1 MKEFKRGI
9 NEKFYDQVKEF
20 WSSGIGKKIIDCEY
34 TGNKQFH
41 VCLRKNYFNVYWRG
55 CSVLK
60 YRPNAKK
67 HVYTIHYKYI
77 GIGKPLKDDPYVDL
91 QYSSDDL
98 KYPGKNWSF
107 RENILIPAEKG
118 KIECLSDYVKGK
130 KNKGEKYAISYYL
143 EQKKP
148 CLIDLEIAFTRRKDK
163 YETKKREM
171 VADRIDLARI
181 VMKDDIPT
189 LQFVEVKLVDDSRL
203 RKKNGDSEIFNQMRR
218 YKEELIDKQK
228 KHLLDSYK
236 IVAKNMLDFGL
247 ARNEIEW
254 FKLFIEK
261 GRIDDQPY
269 LILIG
274 DISGLTT
281 GKYGNHWEKI
291 CQWDYPKPEVFPI
304 PESN

>member
-1 MKEFKRGI
+1 MKKIKRGI
-9 NEKFYDQVKEF
+9 NERFFDQVKEF
-20 WSSGIGKKIIDCEY
+20 WLNGIGKSIIDCEY
-34 TGNKQFH
+34 NGNKQFH
-41 VCLRKNYFNVYWRG
+41 VCLRENYFNVYWRG

-60 YRPNAKK
+60 YSPNARK

-77 GIGKPLKDDPYVDL
+77 GIDKPLKNGPYVDL
-91 QYSSDDL
+91 EYSFDDL
-98 KYPGKNWSF
+98 KYSEKNWSF
-107 RENILIPAEKG
+107 RENILIPAENG
-118 KIECLSDYVKGK
+118 TIDCLAKDYVKG
-130 KNKGEKYAISYYL
+130 EKYSISYYL

-163 YETKKREM
+163 YETKKREK

-181 VMKDDIPT
+181 VMKDEIPN
-189 LQFVEVKLVDDSRL
+189 LQLVEVKLVDDPRL

-218 YKEELIDKQK
+218 YKEELIDNQK
-228 KHLLDSYK
+228 DDLLNSYK
-236 IVAKNMLDFGL
+236 IVAKNMLDLGL